1 MPHRGEAGR
10 RLVRALLIGST
21 VLGSAMPATPA
32 KASEA
37 TIERVYG
44 ADRYAT
50 AAAVSEDF
58 PPGLPVVFVATGQN
72 FPDSL
77 AGGPAAAR
85 RGAPILLA
93 TASRLPD
100 ATRAALSRL
109 QPKSILVLGGPGV
122 VSDAVV
128 AALNTFAPTTR
139 LFGQSRYETAVAI
152 SRTFGS
158 GVPVAYVA
166 TGRSFP
172 DALAAGAAAAAQGGP
187 LLLVDTATIPSAVSA
202 EIARLRPH
210 RIVVAGGAAVVSD
223 GVLAQLNAMAPGG
236 ATRLWGADRF
246 GTAAAISRAAFP
258 SAGST
263 HIATGLGFAD
273 AVAAVP
279 AAARARGPLLLSA
292 AAGLPSSTTAEI
304 ARLRPNHTVV
314 LGGPTVLAD
323 AVIEQAVAASGLTL
337 IGPHAFRS
345 DGFALQA
352 VPDGYLAYNGD
363 TIVAPY
369 GHLENGVY
377 KWNYNGTWVDH
388 PVGQAQY
395 VVNMLRNYRLDPKP
409 EYLDLAIANANRL
422 LERAVRHEG
431 AIFFPYGFD
440 FFLHGRGTMRAP
452 WYSGMAQ
459 GTALSG
465 FVRLYQL
472 THDPRWL
479 TAANETYASFL
490 VGRDSGGPWVTSTDN
505 GLLWFELYP
514 WTPNDH
520 TYNGHNWA
528 VYGLYDYWR
537 LTGSTQAQQLIT
549 AGLTTSKRTLSV
561 VRVPGGV
568 MRYCI
573 AQSCLE
579 RNVVNA
585 DYHLVVTNQ
594 MVQLFRYTR
603 DEEFARMADAFMT
616 DTPYFK
622 DSGTVVLM
630 PGTHVGASF
639 DSAGNESIAAD
650 AVLTSPTEVA
660 YAQRNVP
667 YGWIKPGNGVRMY
680 LTDGPLAGT
689 WVRETAN
696 SFVRG
701 FADRADFYWGRSF
714 SVPSGDVAGYRF
726 NDDGSI
732 SEMLTAPSSSTAWRY
747 GSSARINGQRAGLVV
762 DGPLA
767 GYWVALD
774 GPWTAQA
781 TGAIAGTELDGGGA
795 TATEPGIERST
806 PTVPVPP
813 VAPPPLPPTDPL
825 IPAPEPGQIE
835 AP

>member
-10 RLVRALLIGST
+10 RRARALLILV
-21 VLGSAMPATPA
+21 VLIASAVPVAPAR
-32 KASEA
+32 ASEA
-37 TIERVYG
+37 TIERTYG

-58 PPGLPVVFVATGQN
+58 APGLPAVFVATGQN

-85 RGAPILLA
+85 LGAPILLA

-100 ATRAALSRL
+100 ATRSALSRL
-109 QPKSILVLGGPGV
+109 QPRSIVVLGGPGV
-122 VSDAVV
+122 VSDAVA
-128 AALNTFAPTTR
+128 AALGTYAPTSR
-139 LFGQSRYETAVAI
+139 LFGPTRYETAVAI
-152 SRTFGS
+152 SRTFPA

-166 TGRSFP
+166 TGRTFP

-187 LLLVDTATIPSAVSA
+187 LLLVDTASIPDAVRA
-202 EIARLRPH
+202 ELARLQPQ

-246 GTAAAISRAAFP
+246 GTAAAISRAAFASAP
-258 SAGST
+258 SA

-279 AAARARGPLLLSA
+279 AAARTRGPLLLSTT
-292 AAGLPSSTTAEI
+292 AGLPSATTAEI

-314 LGGPTVLAD
+314 LGGPTVLSK
-323 AVIEQAVAASGLTL
+323 AVIDQAVAASGLTL
-337 IGPHAFRS
+337 IGPHAFRWDAFS
-345 DGFALQA
+345 LET
-352 VPDGYLAYNGD
+352 VPDAYLAYNGD

-369 GHLENGVY
+369 GQLENGVY

-395 VVNMLRNYRLDPKP
+395 VVNMLRNYRLDPKQ
-409 EYLDLAIANANRL
+409 EYLDLAIANASRL

-431 AIFFPYGFD
+431 AVFFPYGFD
-440 FFLHGRGTMRAP
+440 FYLHGRGTMRAP

-459 GTALSG
+459 GIALSG
-465 FVRLYQL
+465 FVRLYQI
-472 THDPRWL
+472 THDRRWL
-479 TAANETYASFL
+479 QAANETYASFL

-528 VYGLYDYWR
+528 IYGLYDYWR
-537 LTGSTQAQQLIT
+537 LTGSSQAQQLIM
-549 AGLTTSKRTLSV
+549 AGLTTSKRALSI

-573 AQSCLE
+573 AQSCLD
-579 RNVVNA
+579 RNVVNS

-594 MVQLFRYTR
+594 MIQLFRYTR
-603 DEEFARMADAFMT
+603 DEDFARMADAFVT

-639 DSAGNESIAAD
+639 DSAGMESAA
-650 AVLTSPTEVA
+650 ANTVITEPTEVA

-667 YGWIKPGNGVRMY
+667 YGWVRPGNGVRMY
-680 LTDGPLAGT
+680 LTEGPLAGT
-689 WVRETAN
+689 WVRETPMA
-696 SFVRG
+696 FVRG
-701 FADRADFYWGRSF
+701 FVDRYDFYWGRNF
-714 SVPSGDVAGYRF
+714 AVPAGDVTGYRF
-726 NDDGSI
+726 NDDGTI
-732 SEMLTAPSSSTAWRY
+732 AETLTAPSSSSAWRY
-747 GSSARINGQRAGLVV
+747 SSSARINGQRAGLVV

-774 GPWTAQA
+774 GPWTAEA
-781 TGAIAGTELDGGGA
+781 TSVTAAAATAQGGA
-795 TATEPGIERST
+795 SASGMDTQRSAATPS
-806 PTVPVPP
+806 
-813 VAPPPLPPTDPL
+813 VAPPPLPPSDPL
-825 IPAPEPGQIE
+825 IPPPEPGQLD